1 MPLNG
6 CLNPL
11 WLDTDV
17 TLRDSGRAMLQKPL
31 DKGNVIPVI
40 LVNLRGVPLA
50 EAVGADTVIAQVV
63 TNQFQLLL
71 DSSGGD
77 GEDQVIF
84 VDAMS
89 QTVVFNI
96 LSNDYRHSENAL
108 LAGLLLNDLQ
118 VVAPS
123 VLNNVPAAEIDDVT
137 DPDSQICF
145 QNQRCGNTFIRAA
158 ATKALFHSLD
168 DLCILLCGES
178 FRCLVHRPSNGNS
191 SLKSGGKFVF
201 WSLPPDF
208 VAITGFMCSYLLP
221 FTNTAAWGES
231 SVCHNPCI

>member
-1 MPLNG
+1 
-6 CLNPL
+6 
-11 WLDTDV
+11 
-17 TLRDSGRAMLQKPL
+17 MLADIVSQA
-31 DKGNVIPVI
+31 VI
-40 LVNLRGVPLA
+40 LDV
-50 EAVGADTVIAQVV
+50 
-63 TNQFQLLL
+63 
-71 DSSGGD
+71 
-77 GEDQVIF
+77 
-84 VDAMS
+84 
-89 QTVVFNI
+89 
-96 LSNDYRHSENAL
+96 LSNDHRDSEDAL
-108 LAGLLLNDLQ
+108 LACLLLNDLH

-123 VLNNVPAAEIDDVT
+123 ILNDVPAAESDDVA
-137 DPDSQICF
+137 DADAEICF
-145 QNQRCGNTFIRAA
+145 QNQCRGNALIRAA